1 MAEEMSRMA
10 RILYVKRLEIS
21 SVIHKW
27 EKGMIRDSD
36 GKPIDCY
43 WNQMSREEIAK
54 MQESIRVHELSA
66 KFGL

>member
-1 MAEEMSRMA
+1 MELMAEEMSRMA
-10 RILYVKRLEIS
+10 RILYVKR
-21 SVIHKW
+21 VIHKW
-27 EKGMIRDSD
+27 EKGMIRDSY